1 MLPPRLRSAAAILL
15 AVVALAACDAAQ
27 DDDAAVDSGEPV
39 DDGESVDDDDA
50 AESGDA
56 DASSNAAASD
66 DGSVTVGADLV
77 DQPDAEVEMRMF
89 DFEPAEV
96 EIAAGETVE
105 FRNTDKTLHTVT
117 SDDGVFDEEL
127 DGRGELV
134 QITFEEPGTYNY
146 QCRPHDFMTGTI
158 TVTE

>member
-1 MLPPRLRSAAAILL
+1 MLPSRLRSAAVVLL
-15 AVVALAACDAAQ
+15 AIGALAACDAAQ
-27 DDDAAVDSGEPV
+27 DDEAAVDSADTVE
-39 DDGESVDDDDA
+39 DGEA

-56 DASSNAAASD
+56 AESSNAAAND
-66 DGSVTVGADLV
+66 NGSVTVGADLV

-117 SDDGVFDEEL
+117 SDDGAFDEEL

-134 QITFEEPGTYNY
+134 QITFDEPGTYNY